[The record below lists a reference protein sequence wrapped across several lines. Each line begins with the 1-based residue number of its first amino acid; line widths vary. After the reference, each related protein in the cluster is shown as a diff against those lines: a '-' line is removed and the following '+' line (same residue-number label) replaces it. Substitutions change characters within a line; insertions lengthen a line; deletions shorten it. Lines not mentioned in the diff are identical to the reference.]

1 MSAILVVDDQKGIRE
16 VLRKVLAE
24 IGHEVVEAE
33 DGAAALA
40 LFRKQTFDLVIT
52 DIIMPE
58 MEGIE
63 EITTMKR
70 EQPDIKILA
79 MSGGGRARV
88 MDFLAVAGKA
98 GADATLE
105 KPFRKSELLDRVAG
119 LLGP

>member
-1 MSAILVVDDQKGIRE
+1 MSAILVVDDQKGIRD
-16 VLRKVLAE
+16 VLRKLLAE
-24 IGHEVVEAE
+24 AGHDVAEAE

-40 LFRKQTFDLVIT
+40 LFRVQPFNLVIT

-63 EITTMKR
+63 IITTMKR
-70 EQPDIKILA
+70 EQPNIRILA

-119 LLGP
+119 LLGT